1 VFPEGKVHGI
11 NRTPD
16 GKVLTTD
23 FELAGQ
29 HVKGLNGGPQFPH
42 TEAFSFFVE
51 CEGQDEV
58 DHYWQVLTADGG
70 EESQCGWLKDRFG
83 VSWQI
88 IPVEFMDMVSSG
100 TPDQVQRVMA
110 AMMTMR
116 KFDVAALQAAYDG

>member
-1 VFPEGKVHGI
+1 
-11 NRTPD
+11 
-16 GKVLTTD
+16 VLTAD

-51 CEGQDEV
+51 CEGQEEV

-88 IPVEFMDMVSSG
+88 IPVQFLDMVSSG
-100 TPDQVQRVMA
+100 TPEQVERVMA
-110 AMMTMR
+110 AMMTMQ
-116 KFDVAALQAAYDG
+116 KFDVAALRAAYDG